1 MLVGL
6 ALLLVPV
13 PAADEVRVEFRCELK
28 VTVPL
33 MMLSVTMP
41 PPPTSRVAILVEPL
55 EGEVVVA
62 VSVPVDDPVLDVE
75 VEVLSAYS
83 VDAVIC

>member
-41 PPPTSRVAILVEPL
+41 PPPTNRVAILVEPL

-62 VSVPVDDPVLDVE
+62 VSVPVDDTVLDVE